1 MNNLLYKG
9 KKILFEPQSS
19 VLSGAI
25 VIMGMVVLSQILGL
39 IRQRV
44 ILSFFDQQD
53 YALFLAAFRLPD
65 LVFEVLALGAFSSA
79 FIPVFGR
86 ELKKDERE
94 AWDIAARVVNLGIL
108 IFLPVA
114 ILFAIFSTQLYSV
127 IVPGFS
133 PEQIAKAAGLARI
146 LFAAQGIFVVSYVIN
161 GVLESSRRF
170 FVTALA
176 PLVYNIGI
184 ILCTVFLS
192 PTIGLWAPAIGVLV
206 GAFGHLL
213 VQLPLAMSLGFRFTR
228 RIKPTPEVKKVGKL
242 AAPRVLELSILQILK
257 TVELS
262 FASLMSVAAYGF
274 LSLASSLQ
282 AVPINLFGVS
292 LAKAALPALT
302 RVADNPVAYKKILL
316 TTLYQ
321 MMFFIIP
328 VSTLLVVLRVPIV
341 RLAYGTNLFD
351 WDATVTTGL
360 VLSGFAIG
368 IPIQAALALIS
379 RAYYALHD
387 TRTPVAFA
395 IFDVFLTI
403 GIEVLCVFVLKL
415 PVWSLAVA
423 NSISGFVQI
432 SLLYYVLSRKLH
444 NGTLFSI
451 TPIIKSVIGGVSSGL
466 VMFALLKTFDK
477 SAWVKRLS
485 FINNIDALK
494 NLNFEHFVLDTR
506 YTFNLIVLT
515 GITAVIG
522 LVVYIVVL
530 WALRSEE
537 LAVFVK
543 LVRARAFKELEK
555 EEEPI
560 TTPQMD

>member
-1 MNNLLYKG
+1 MNNILLRG

-25 VIMGMVVLSQILGL
+25 IIMGMVIVSQVLGL

-44 ILSFFDQQD
+44 ILSFFNQQD

-86 ELKKDERE
+86 ELKKDEKE
-94 AWDIAARVVNLGIL
+94 AWDIASRVVNIGVLV
-108 IFLPVA
+108 FLPVA
-114 ILFAIFSTQLYSV
+114 VLFAIFSKQLYSV

-133 PEQIAKAAGLARI
+133 PDQINKAAGLARI
-146 LFAAQGIFVVSYVIN
+146 LFAAQGVFVVSYVIN

-192 PTIGLWAPAIGVLV
+192 PSIGLWAPAIGVLV

-213 VQLPLAMSLGFRFTR
+213 VQLPLAIQLGFRFSTK
-228 RIKPTPEVKKVGKL
+228 IKPTLEVKKVGKL

-302 RVADNPVAYKKILL
+302 RDADDPIAFKKILL

-321 MMFFIIP
+321 MMFFIVP
-328 VSTLLVVLRVPIV
+328 VATLLVVLRVPIV
-341 RLAYGTNLFD
+341 RLAYGTSLFD
-351 WDATVTTGL
+351 WNATVTTGL

-387 TRTPVAFA
+387 TKTPVAFA

-403 GIEVLCVFVLKL
+403 GVELICVFVLKL
-415 PVWSLAVA
+415 PVWSLALA
-423 NSISGFVQI
+423 NSVSGLVQI
-432 SLLYYVLSRKLH
+432 TFLYYFLSRKLH
-444 NGTLFSI
+444 NGTFFSLSPIFKSI
-451 TPIIKSVIGGVSSGL
+451 TGGVISGL
-466 VMFALLKTFDK
+466 VMFGLLKTFDK

-485 FINNIDALK
+485 FINSIDALK

-506 YTFNLIVLT
+506 YTFNLIILT
-515 GITAVIG
+515 GITALIG
-522 LVVYIVVL
+522 LTVYIFVL
-530 WALRSEE
+530 WILRSDE
-537 LAVFVK
+537 LAVFIK
-543 LVRARAFKELEK
+543 LIKSRAFKELEK

-560 TTPQMD
+560 TTMPNE

>member
-1 MNNLLYKG
+1 MNNIFYKS
-9 KKILFEPQSS
+9 KKILFEPQST

-25 VIMGMVVLSQILGL
+25 VIMGMVILSQILGL

-94 AWDIAARVVNLGIL
+94 AWDIATRVVNLGVL

-114 ILFAIFSTQLYSV
+114 ILFAIFSNQLYSV

-133 PEQIAKAAGLARI
+133 PEQITKAAGLARI
-146 LFAAQGIFVVSYVIN
+146 LFAAQGVFVVSYVIN

-192 PTIGLWAPAIGVLV
+192 PSIGLWAPAIGVLV

-213 VQLPLAMSLGFRFTR
+213 VQLPLAMTLGFRFTR
-228 RIKPTPEVKKVGKL
+228 RVKPTAEVKKVGKL

-262 FASLMSVAAYGF
+262 FASLMSVASYGF

-282 AVPINLFGVS
+282 AVPINLFGIS

-302 RVADNPVAYKKILL
+302 RVSDDPAAYKKILL

-403 GIEVLCVFVLKL
+403 GIEVLCVFVFKL

-451 TPIIKSVIGGVSSGL
+451 TPIIKSVVGGVSSGL

-515 GITAVIG
+515 GITALIG
-522 LVVYIVVL
+522 IIVYLVVL
-530 WALRSEE
+530 WALQSDELSVFIKLIRS
-537 LAVFVK
+537 
-543 LVRARAFKELEK
+543 RAFKELEK

>member
-1 MNNLLYKG
+1 M
-9 KKILFEPQSS
+9 
-19 VLSGAI
+19 VI
-25 VIMGMVVLSQILGL
+25 VSQVLGL

-44 ILSFFDQQD
+44 ILSFFNQQD

-94 AWDIAARVVNLGIL
+94 AWDIATRVVNIGVLV
-108 IFLPVA
+108 FLPVA
-114 ILFAIFSTQLYSV
+114 ILFALFSRQLYSV

-133 PEQIAKAAGLARI
+133 PEQIEKAAGLARV
-146 LFAAQGIFVVSYVIN
+146 LFAAQGVFVVSYVIN

-213 VQLPLAMSLGFRFTR
+213 VQLPLAMQLGFRFTTKV
-228 RIKPTPEVKKVGKL
+228 KPTPEVKKVGKL
-242 AAPRVLELSILQILK
+242 AAPRILELSILQILK
-257 TVELS
+257 TVELT

-302 RVADNPVAYKKILL
+302 RDADDPAAYKKILL

-328 VSTLLVVLRVPIV
+328 IATLLVVLRVPIV
-341 RLAYGTNLFD
+341 RLAYGTDLFD
-351 WDATVTTGL
+351 WNATVTTGL
-360 VLSGFAIG
+360 VLSGYALG
-368 IPIQAALALIS
+368 IPIQAALALVS

-387 TRTPVAFA
+387 TKTPVAFA

-403 GIEVLCVFVLKL
+403 GIELICVFVLKL
-415 PVWSLAVA
+415 PVWSLALA
-423 NSISGFVQI
+423 NSLSGLVQI

-444 NGTLFSI
+444 NGTLFSLS
-451 TPIIKSVIGGVSSGL
+451 PILKSIAGGVVSGL
-466 VMFALLKTFDK
+466 VMFALLKTFDR
-477 SAWVKRLS
+477 SAWIKRLS
-485 FINNIDALK
+485 FINSIDALK

-506 YTFNLIVLT
+506 YTFNLIILT
-515 GITAVIG
+515 GITAMIG
-522 LVVYIVVL
+522 LIVYIIVL
-530 WALRSEE
+530 WLLRSNE

-543 LVRARAFKELEK
+543 LIKARAFKELEK
-555 EEEPI
+555 EEEPVTI
-560 TTPQMD
+560 TQSE